1 MLAKKTIAILM
12 INAVV
17 LNPSSVVSVEKKAH
31 KMGSNVQATR
41 TMETNSG
48 ALEDLHVSIMNMV
61 HEKFLS
67 SKLQKIFKNFFR
79 ENYSKSASRRWA
91 WVCWCV
97 GGVMSCCLRGE
108 AWEGRGGLC
117 FWLLAR
123 L

>member
-67 SKLQKIFKNFFR
+67 SKLQKIFKIFFR

-91 WVCWCV
+91 W
-97 GGVMSCCLRGE
+97 
-108 AWEGRGGLC
+108 EGRGGLC